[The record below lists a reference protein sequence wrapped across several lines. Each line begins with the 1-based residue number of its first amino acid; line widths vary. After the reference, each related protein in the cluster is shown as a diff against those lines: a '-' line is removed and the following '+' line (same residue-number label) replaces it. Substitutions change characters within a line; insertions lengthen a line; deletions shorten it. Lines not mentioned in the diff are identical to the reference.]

1 MSEENSN
8 FKKMSTFKNNE
19 NIQPGNASELNK
31 IFFNVKF
38 YFLLLA

>member
-8 FKKMSTFKNNE
+8 FEKMTKIPNN

-31 IFFNVKF
+31 IIFNVKF
-38 YFLLLA
+38 YFIFYY